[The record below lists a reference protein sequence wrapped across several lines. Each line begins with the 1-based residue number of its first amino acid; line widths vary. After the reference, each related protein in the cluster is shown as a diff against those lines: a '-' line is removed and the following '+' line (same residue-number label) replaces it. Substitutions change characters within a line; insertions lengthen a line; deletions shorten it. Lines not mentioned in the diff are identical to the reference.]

1 MFEVAVVGAEGC
13 KWTETSHAAAKWQFW
28 EADDGWGRGR
38 RGDGIRR
45 SEKGRED
52 RKGRGPRREKREA
65 RHRVLRAGCVA
76 GINDKNGQEERPV
89 RG

>member
-1 MFEVAVVGAEGC
+1 MI
-13 KWTETSHAAAKWQFW
+13 
-28 EADDGWGRGR
+28 RGR
-38 RGDGIRR
+38 
-45 SEKGRED
+45 EKGCED
-52 RKGRGPRREKREA
+52 RKRDGFTKRERRES